1 MMKIWG
7 LMHKEIFLLKK
18 IIYNDIYIMV
28 FIFYDISK
36 LLKLISESLMKLD
49 EFCFQSKYMK
59 W

>member
-1 MMKIWG
+1 
-7 LMHKEIFLLKK
+7 MHKEIFLLKK

-59 W
+59 